1 MPEGRVVDGDI
12 DLNKVVEEM
21 SRHAEDGM
29 GAIVVFIGFVKGD
42 IEGRKVSKLDY
53 SVYEPYTSKKL
64 DEIAKEEMDEGVY
77 DIRIYHKHGSLKV
90 GDKTLYILVAAKGR
104 KLGFEKASKV
114 LERVKFEP
122 PIFKLE
128 YREDGEYWVF
138 GDGSRLKRES
148 KSGR

>member
-1 MPEGRVVDGDI
+1 MPEGRLVNEDI
-12 DLNKVVEEM
+12 DLNRVVEEM
-21 SRHAEDGM
+21 AKHAEEGM

-42 IEGRKVSKLDY
+42 IGGKKVSKLDY

-64 DEIAKEEMDEGVY
+64 DEIAKEEMEEGIY
-77 DIRIYHKHGSLKV
+77 DIRIYHRYGSLKV
-90 GDKTLYILVAAKGR
+90 GDKTLYIVVGARGR
-104 KLGFEKASKV
+104 KKGFEKASKV

-138 GDGSRLKRES
+138 GDGSRLKREA
-148 KSGR
+148 KSEK